1 MEGTYFKETPK
12 FNSPEEEINFLR
24 RHIEERERELKESG
38 TPKTK
43 EEVSRE
49 AVSAYDMVPKKEVLH
64 DNYSVSE
71 KDSEHIVLDLKP
83 EAHDDKMSE
92 LYGFLLENGIKN
104 TLDLVSRM
112 EDPHIEDDF
121 HRFLVQFLHANGQVP
136 GLKTES
142 QEFKS
147 LNLSLFE
154 VTLPGNVKEEKKTFV
169 DFITGMKQF
178 LLGMQS
184 VSRGESNFEKQ
195 YYTLEIAVASGSN
208 DLVIYVAIPREKKE
222 LLEKQILAFYHEAK
236 IEEVKDDYN
245 VFNKDGETSASF
257 ATFSKED
264 VYPIAT
270 HDELGHDPMNAVLNA
285 FSKLQKDSEGASIQ
299 IVVTPMGESLIKKF
313 SSVLEKVKKGDKLK
327 DAIDEFG
334 AMKKEFRNFAKDIF
348 SGPKKDKI
356 EDQSKEIDS
365 DVVEAINKKLQTT
378 ILNTNIRIVAS
389 ADTKSRADDILA
401 NIESSFGQFN
411 KAKSNSFV
419 FEKVKQKDLS
429 RFLHTFSFRA
439 PNEKQSL
446 ALNLEELSTIFHF
459 PISES
464 TTPDLKEAKAGQAP
478 APTNMATEGIQ
489 IGTNVYRGRETPVFM
504 APEDRLRHLYV
515 IGQTGTGKT
524 GIMLNMIIQDIQA
537 GNGVC
542 YVDPHG
548 NDIEKIL
555 ANIPKDRVDDVIY
568 FDPAYT
574 ERPMGLNM
582 LEFDP
587 RFPEQKTF
595 VINEMMGIFN
605 QLFDMQTA
613 GGPMF
618 EQYFKNS
625 AGLIMDDPESGATLL
640 EITRVLSDKT
650 FRDMKLSKTKNP
662 LIKQFWKNAEAA
674 QGEQGLENFVPYI
687 TSKFDTFISNEIM
700 RPIVAQEKSSFN
712 FRDIMDNK
720 KILLVNLSK
729 GRLGEINSNLLGLII
744 VGKLQMAALS
754 RADSVGKDFS
764 PFYLYIDEFQNVV
777 TPSITSILSE
787 ARKYKLSL
795 NVAHQYLTQLPDN
808 IKNAVLG
815 NVGSMGIFR
824 ISAEDAQV
832 LEKRVEPVFSVSD
845 IIKLDNRNAY
855 MSMLMNGQPAKPFS
869 IKTDNW
875 PMGNDALVAPIKE
888 LSYMKFGRPRD
899 EVEGEIL
906 GKFEKY

>member
-24 RHIEERERELKESG
+24 RHIEDRERELQESG

-49 AVSAYDMVPKKEVLH
+49 AVSAYDMVPKHEALH
-64 DNYSVSE
+64 DNYAVSE
-71 KDSEHIVLDLKP
+71 KDAEHIVLDLRP

-112 EDPHIEDDF
+112 NDPHIEDDF

-136 GLKTES
+136 GLKAES

-154 VTLPGNVKEEKKTFV
+154 VTLPGNIKEEKKTFI

-208 DLVIYVAIPREKKE
+208 DLIIYVAMPRDKKE

-245 VFNKDGETSASF
+245 VFNKDGVTSASQ
-257 ATFSKED
+257 ASFSKED

-270 HDELGHDPMNAVLNA
+270 YEDLGHDPMNAVLNA

-313 SSVLEKVKKGDKLK
+313 SSILDKVKKGEKLK
-327 DAIDEFG
+327 DVMDEFSV
-334 AMKKEFRNFAKDIF
+334 MKKEFKNFAKDIF

-356 EDQSKEIDS
+356 ESDKEIDS
-365 DVVEAINKKLQTT
+365 DIIEAITKKLQTT
-378 ILNTNIRIVAS
+378 ILATNIRIVAS
-389 ADTKSRADDILA
+389 ADSKSRADDILS

-419 FEKVKQKDLS
+419 FEKVKENEMNK
-429 RFLHTFSFRA
+429 FLHLFSFRM
-439 PNEKQSL
+439 PSEKHFL
-446 ALNLEELSTIFHF
+446 PLNLEELSTVFHF

-478 APTNMATEGIQ
+478 APTNMSTDGIQ

-504 APEDRLRHLYV
+504 SPEDRLRHLYI

-524 GIMLNMIIQDIQA
+524 GIMLNMIIQDIKA

-542 YVDPHG
+542 YIDPHG
-548 NDIEKIL
+548 NDIERIL
-555 ANIPKDRVDDVIY
+555 ANIPKERIDDVVY

-574 ERPMGLNM
+574 ARPMGLNM
-582 LEFDP
+582 LEYDVS
-587 RFPEQKTF
+587 RPEQKTF

-613 GGPMF
+613 GGPIF

-625 AGLIMDDPESGATLL
+625 ASLIMDDPESGATLL

-700 RPIVAQEKSSFN
+700 RPIVTQEKSAFN

-729 GRLGEINSNLLGLII
+729 GRLGEINSNLIGLIL

-754 RADSVGKDFS
+754 RADSVGKSFS

-777 TPSITSILSE
+777 TPSIASILSE

-815 NVGSMGIFR
+815 NVGSMAIFR
-824 ISAEDAQV
+824 ISAEDAEALQ
-832 LEKRVEPVFSVSD
+832 KRVEPIFTPAD

-855 MSMLMNGQPAKPFS
+855 MAMIMGGQPTKPFS
-869 IKTDNW
+869 MKTDNW
-875 PMGNDALVAPIKE
+875 LPGNVSIVEPIKE
-888 LSYMKFGRPRD
+888 LSYLKYGRPRD
-899 EVEGEIL
+899 EVEGEIM